1 MSQVD
6 LNEIWKAIND
16 LQQMHYQQRNK
27 IERQT
32 DIIESITRD
41 LYDHNEKIDR
51 LEKNASK

>member
-6 LNEIWKAIND
+6 LSEIWKAIND
-16 LQQMHYQQRNK
+16 LQRMHYQQRNK

-32 DIIESITRD
+32 DMIENIVRD
-41 LYDHNEKIDR
+41 LQDHNDKIDN